1 MQSQHDGLFNQS
13 MLDKYGMS
21 GPRYTSYPTAL
32 EFNSEFTD
40 REFRK
45 AALLAANP
53 ELAIYIHVPF
63 CHSLCYYCGCNKI
76 ITRNRDKIAQYV
88 SYLKKEIALRS
99 ELFKNHHVIQIHFG
113 GGTPGMLS
121 LEEVKGILSTIR
133 GRYKLTEAPEI
144 SLEIDP
150 RETTVEYISGLA
162 FLGVNRI
169 SMGVQDTDKQVQI
182 AINRV
187 QPTELV
193 SRLSHGAKSAGI
205 QSVNLDLVYGLP
217 LQTPVG
223 FEQTIND
230 VLNIEPDRISLFNY
244 AHLPQKFAAQRKIK
258 DSWLPG
264 PEDKLKLMR
273 LAIERFTGAG
283 YQMIGIDHF
292 AKPNDELAVA
302 LREQRLGRNFQGYT
316 TLQYTDLVGFGVS
329 AISSICNIYS
339 QNTKNPADYY
349 RMLDEQ
355 QHAIERGLVKSEEDQ
370 VRGYIITQLMT
381 NLKLDIQGVE
391 ELYEVNFAQHFT
403 AELALLKTFEA
414 DNLIQLTEQAIIVHP
429 DARLLLRSIC
439 MVFDQYMAKH
449 KAAQRFSKVV

>member
-1 MQSQHDGLFNQS
+1 MQGQHEGLFNQS

-32 EFNSEFTD
+32 EFNTEFTD

-88 SYLKKEIALRS
+88 DYLKKEIILRS

-121 LEEVKGILSTIR
+121 LEEVKDILSTIKSH
-133 GRYKLTEAPEI
+133 YKLDELPEI

-182 AINRV
+182 AINRI

-193 SRLSHGAKSAGI
+193 SRLSAGAKTAGI
-205 QSVNLDLVYGLP
+205 KSINLDLVYGLP
-217 LQTPVG
+217 LQTSPG
-223 FEQTIND
+223 FEQTIED
-230 VLNIEPDRISLFNY
+230 VLNINPDRISLFNY
-244 AHLPQKFAAQRKIK
+244 AHMPQKFAAQRKIK

-273 LAIERFTGAG
+273 LAIERFTEAG
-283 YQMIGIDHF
+283 YRMIGIDHF
-292 AKPNDELAVA
+292 AKPDDELAIA
-302 LREQRLGRNFQGYT
+302 LDEKRLGRNFQGYT

-329 AISSICNIYS
+329 AISSVCNVYS
-339 QNTKNPADYY
+339 QNSKNPVDYY
-349 RMLDEQ
+349 QMLDEQ

-370 VRGYIITQLMT
+370 LRGYIITHLMT
-381 NLKLDIQGVE
+381 NLRLDVEDVE
-391 ELYEVNFAQHFT
+391 ELFEVSFAEHFKT
-403 AELALLKTFEA
+403 ELVLLKTFEE
-414 DNLIQLTEQAIIVHP
+414 DNLIKMTEQAIIVNP
-429 DARLLLRSIC
+429 DSRLLLRSIC